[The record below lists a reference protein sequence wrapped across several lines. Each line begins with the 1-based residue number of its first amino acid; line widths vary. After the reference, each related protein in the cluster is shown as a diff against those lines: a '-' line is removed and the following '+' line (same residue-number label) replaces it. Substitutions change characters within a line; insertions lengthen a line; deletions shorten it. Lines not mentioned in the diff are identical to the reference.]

1 MYLDKARE
9 QVVAIEKAAK
19 SGDTDEILRVAHQLK
34 GSSAN
39 LGASALAEL
48 CGQIENVA
56 TNGTYGM
63 DSLVADLE
71 RQLDIAE
78 IQLRRVAR

>member
-1 MYLDKARE
+1 MYIDQARE

-19 SGDTDEILRVAHQLK
+19 SGDTEEILRVAHQLK

-39 LGASALAEL
+39 LGASDLAEL

-56 TNGTYGM
+56 ANGTDGM
-63 DSLVADLE
+63 DSLVADLG

-78 IQLRRVAR
+78 TQLWRDAR